1 MQIVLDS
8 FYKKTHTACFNKPGE
23 VPLQHPDEIIEIY
36 NKHILTFYL
45 IVIIFTQ
52 AGVMDVAVLAPQSN
66 LSTSYYRQRKNG
78 TVETG
83 KIKKLVET
91 KPEKKGRCRC
101 R

>member
-1 MQIVLDS
+1 
-8 FYKKTHTACFNKPGE
+8 
-23 VPLQHPDEIIEIY
+23 
-36 NKHILTFYL
+36 
-45 IVIIFTQ
+45 
-52 AGVMDVAVLAPQSN
+52 MDVAVLAPQSN

-101 R
+101 SKLFKSRYIVKLD

>member
-1 MQIVLDS
+1 
-8 FYKKTHTACFNKPGE
+8 
-23 VPLQHPDEIIEIY
+23 
-36 NKHILTFYL
+36 
-45 IVIIFTQ
+45 
-52 AGVMDVAVLAPQSN
+52 MDVAVLAPQSN

-101 R
+101 I

>member
-1 MQIVLDS
+1 
-8 FYKKTHTACFNKPGE
+8 
-23 VPLQHPDEIIEIY
+23 
-36 NKHILTFYL
+36 
-45 IVIIFTQ
+45 
-52 AGVMDVAVLAPQSN
+52 MDVAVLAPQSN

-83 KIKKLVET
+83 KIKKLVES